1 MSNFSTINPAEFPFV
16 FGDHLVGG
24 YTKGTQIGIVYN
36 QDAFTPF
43 KGNEGEGAR
52 VMSNDKSAIITLTLQ
67 QNSLSNK
74 VLSDI
79 HAADLRTGSEV
90 KDVSFRDIR
99 GTTEGSGTGAYI
111 MKYADV
117 TVADTVTDRSWRIYV
132 DEYTGV
138 VGGGLA
144 V

>member
-1 MSNFSTINPAEFPFV
+1 MAGFSTINPAEFPFV

-36 QDAFTPF
+36 VDAFTYF
-43 KGNEGEGAR
+43 KGNDGEGAR
-52 VMSNDKSAIITLTLQ
+52 VMSNDRSVIITLTLQ
-67 QNSLSNK
+67 QNSKSNK

-79 HAADLRTGSEV
+79 HNADLNTGSET
-90 KDVSFRDIR
+90 KDVSFRDTR
-99 GTTEGSGTGAYI
+99 GDTEGSGTGASI
-111 MKYADV
+111 MKFADV
-117 TVADTVTDRSWRIYV
+117 TVADTVTDRVWRIWV
-132 DEYTGV
+132 NNYTGV